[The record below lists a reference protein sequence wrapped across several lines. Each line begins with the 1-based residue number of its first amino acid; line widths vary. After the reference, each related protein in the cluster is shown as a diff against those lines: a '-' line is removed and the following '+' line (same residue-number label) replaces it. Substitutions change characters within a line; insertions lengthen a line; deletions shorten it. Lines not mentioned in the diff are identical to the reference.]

1 MAQNLDLNIN
11 VNTDQAGKSVGSLK
25 TQLKQA
31 QAEVAALS
39 DKFGATSKEA
49 IEAAKRAGELKDR
62 IGDAKALTEAFNP
75 DAKFKALTAS
85 LSGVAG
91 GFAAVQGAMS
101 LFGSESEDVQKTL
114 LKVQSAMALSQGLQ
128 AVGES
133 VDSFKQLGAVIK
145 STTVFQ
151 ELNNAATATASVVQR
166 AFGVAT
172 VQTSNGFKVLKGA
185 IIATGFGA
193 LVVLLGTVIAK
204 FDAISDWIKKSPL
217 GALAKGVGALVEQFT
232 DFIGVTSEAE
242 RSLNKLSS
250 ANKRANED
258 IENRIKVLKAQ
269 GGSEKEIYDL
279 SQQRINNE
287 LNSLRASLKTKGKL
301 TEEEQKQMRDLN
313 NEKLVL
319 TADYNKKT
327 ADANAKAA
335 EDASKKTK
343 EEREKIN
350 KENQEAREEAEAQ
363 EKYLLDLELKYY
375 EKRVEQR
382 KKINAE
388 IIGPD
393 GLTDKERIKKVED
406 DQKAKEEYAKK
417 MQEFNEESEKNGL
430 GKILAIRAA
439 ADYQSIKD
447 AEETFAAKARIDE
460 LEKQSK
466 LANAYA
472 ISDIVSGLSN
482 LIGQESAAGKGIA
495 VASATID
502 TYLSASSLFKNA
514 SANPIT
520 IVNPAYPY
528 LVAAPAVLSGIARVK
543 QIMAVSIPKGGS
555 GGGSVPSI
563 STQAP
568 MVPQLPAAQTT
579 NISRESINDLGNQ
592 AVRAYVIETDVTGN
606 QQRMAAIR
614 QRARFS

>member
-193 LVVLLGTVIAK
+193 LVVLLGTVIAN

-301 TEEEQKQMRDLN
+301 TEEEQKQMRDLKT
-313 NEKLVL
+313 EQLVL

-375 EKRVEQR
+375 EKRNEQR
-382 KKINAE
+382 KKLNKE
-388 IIGPD
+388 IVGPD
-393 GLTDKERIKKVED
+393 GLTESERIKKVED

>member
-25 TQLKQA
+25 SQLREA
-31 QAEVAALS
+31 QAEVAALA

-75 DAKFKALTAS
+75 DAKFKSLTSS
-85 LSGVAG
+85 LAGVAG
-91 GFAAVQGAMS
+91 GFAAVQGAMA
-101 LFGSESEDVQKTL
+101 LFGSESEDLQKTL
-114 LKVQSAMALSQGLQ
+114 VKVQSAMALSQGLQ

-133 VDSFKQLGAVIK
+133 IDSFKQLGAVIK
-145 STTVFQ
+145 TQVIGAFST
-151 ELNNAATATASVVQR
+151 LR
-166 AFGVAT
+166 
-172 VQTSNGFKVLKGA
+172 GA
-185 IIATGFGA
+185 IIATG
-193 LVVLLGTVIAK
+193 V
-204 FDAISDWIKKSPL
+204 
-217 GALAKGVGALVEQFT
+217 GALAIGLGLVIANFDKVKETLTNIFPGLIEFANKIKNIVQGIT
-232 DFIGVTSEAE
+232 DLVGVTSKAARAQDNLKSALETSNKAIDNQIKILEAQGGREDEIYKQKRE
-242 RSLNKLSS
+242 RINNQIKLIKGSTQQEKQARADLS
-250 ANKRANED
+250 ADLKVLEINEA
-258 IENRIKVLKAQ
+258 NRIKKA
-269 GGSEKEIYDL
+269 
-279 SQQRINNE
+279 N
-287 LNSLRASLKTKGKL
+287 
-301 TEEEQKQMRDLN
+301 
-313 NEKLVL
+313 
-319 TADYNKKT
+319 
-327 ADANAKAA
+327 
-335 EDASKKTK
+335 EDASKDRKEAR
-343 EEREKIN
+343 EERA
-350 KENQEAREEAEAQ
+350 KENQQAREEAEAQ
-363 EKYLLDLELKYY
+363 EKYLLDLELKSY
-375 EKRVEQR
+375 EKRNEQR
-382 KKINAE
+382 KKLGKE

-393 GLTDKERIKKVED
+393 GLTDSERNKKVED
-406 DQKAKEEYAKK
+406 DLKAKADREKR

-430 GKILAIRAA
+430 GKILAIQAA
-439 ADYQSIKD
+439 ANLQSIKD
-447 AEETFAAKARIDE
+447 AEETAAAKARIDE

>member
-11 VNTDQAGKSVGSLK
+11 VNTDQAAKSVGSLK
-25 TQLKQA
+25 SQLREA

-91 GFAAVQGAMS
+91 GFAAVQGAMA
-101 LFGSESEDVQKTL
+101 LFGSESEDLQKTL
-114 LKVQSAMALSQGLQ
+114 VKVQSAMALSQGLQ

-133 VDSFKQLGAVIK
+133 IDSFKQLGAVIK
-145 STTVFQ
+145 TQVVSAFST
-151 ELNNAATATASVVQR
+151 LR
-166 AFGVAT
+166 
-172 VQTSNGFKVLKGA
+172 GA
-185 IIATGFGA
+185 IIATGYGA
-193 LVVLLGTVIAK
+193 LVIGIGLLIANFDKVKETLTNLFPGLIK
-204 FDAISDWIKKSPL
+204 FGNQIKN
-217 GALAKGVGALVEQFT
+217 LVQGIT
-232 DFIGVTSEAE
+232 DFVGITSKAARAQDNLKSSLETSNKAIDNQIKILEAQGGKEDEIYKKKRE
-242 RSLNKLSS
+242 RINNQIKLIKGSTQQEKQARADLNTELQVLDL
-250 ANKRANED
+250 NEA
-258 IENRIKVLKAQ
+258 NRIKKA
-269 GGSEKEIYDL
+269 
-279 SQQRINNE
+279 N
-287 LNSLRASLKTKGKL
+287 
-301 TEEEQKQMRDLN
+301 
-313 NEKLVL
+313 
-319 TADYNKKT
+319 
-327 ADANAKAA
+327 
-335 EDASKKTK
+335 EDASKDRKQAR
-343 EEREKIN
+343 EERD

-393 GLTDKERIKKVED
+393 GLTDKERKEKEINE
-406 DQKAKEEYAKK
+406 QKRIEEFQKETQKL
-417 MQEFNEESEKNGL
+417 NEESEKNGL

-543 QIMAVSIPKGGS
+543 QIMAVPIPKGGS

>member
-11 VNTDQAGKSVGSLK
+11 VNTDQAAKSVGSLK
-25 TQLKQA
+25 SQLREA

-75 DAKFKALTAS
+75 DAKFKSLTSS
-85 LSGVAG
+85 LAGVAG
-91 GFAAVQGAMS
+91 GFAAVQGAMA
-101 LFGSESEDVQKTL
+101 LFGSESEDLQKTL
-114 LKVQSAMALSQGLQ
+114 VKVQSAMALSQGLQ

-133 VDSFKQLGAVIK
+133 IDSFKQLGAVIK
-145 STTVFQ
+145 TQVIGAFST
-151 ELNNAATATASVVQR
+151 LR
-166 AFGVAT
+166 
-172 VQTSNGFKVLKGA
+172 GA
-185 IIATGFGA
+185 IIATG
-193 LVVLLGTVIAK
+193 V
-204 FDAISDWIKKSPL
+204 
-217 GALAKGVGALVEQFT
+217 GALAIGVGLLIANFEKVKETLTNIFPGLIEFANKIKNIVQGITDLV
-232 DFIGVTSEAE
+232 GVTSKAARAQDNLKSALET
-242 RSLNKLSS
+242 SNK
-250 ANKRANED
+250 AIDNQ
-258 IENRIKVLKAQ
+258 IKILEAQ
-269 GGSEKEIYDL
+269 GGKEDEIYE
-279 SQQRINNE
+279 QKKQRINNQIKLIKGSTQE
-287 LNSLRASLKTKGKL
+287 EKQARA
-301 TEEEQKQMRDLN
+301 DLN
-313 NEKLVL
+313 TELKVLDLNE
-319 TADYNKKT
+319 ANRIKK
-327 ADANAKAA
+327 AN
-335 EDASKKTK
+335 EDAAKDRKQARD
-343 EEREKIN
+343 ERD
-350 KENQEAREEAEAQ
+350 KENQQAREEAEAQ

-393 GLTDKERIKKVED
+393 GLTDKERKE
-406 DQKAKEEYAKK
+406 KEESEQKRIE
-417 MQEFNEESEKNGL
+417 EFQKETQKLNEESEKNGL

-543 QIMAVSIPKGGS
+543 QIMAVPIPKGGS

>member
-11 VNTDQAGKSVGSLK
+11 VNTDQAAKSVGSLK
-25 TQLKQA
+25 SQLREA

-75 DAKFKALTAS
+75 DAKFKSLTSS
-85 LSGVAG
+85 LAGVAG
-91 GFAAVQGAMS
+91 GFAAVQGAMA
-101 LFGSESEDVQKTL
+101 LFGSESEDLQKTL
-114 LKVQSAMALSQGLQ
+114 VKVQSAMALSQGLQ

-133 VDSFKQLGAVIK
+133 IDSFKQLGAVIK
-145 STTVFQ
+145 TQVIGAFST
-151 ELNNAATATASVVQR
+151 LR
-166 AFGVAT
+166 
-172 VQTSNGFKVLKGA
+172 GA
-185 IIATGFGA
+185 IIATG
-193 LVVLLGTVIAK
+193 V
-204 FDAISDWIKKSPL
+204 
-217 GALAKGVGALVEQFT
+217 GALAIGVGLLIANFEKVKETLTNIFPGLIEFANKIKNIVQGITDLV
-232 DFIGVTSEAE
+232 GVTSKAARAQDNLKSALET
-242 RSLNKLSS
+242 SNK
-250 ANKRANED
+250 AIDNQ
-258 IENRIKVLKAQ
+258 IKILEAQ
-269 GGSEKEIYDL
+269 GGKENEIYE
-279 SQQRINNE
+279 QKKQRINNQIKLIKGSTQEE
-287 LNSLRASLKTKGKL
+287 LQARA
-301 TEEEQKQMRDLN
+301 DLN
-313 NEKLVL
+313 TELKVLEINE
-319 TADYNKKT
+319 ANRIKK
-327 ADANAKAA
+327 AN
-335 EDASKKTK
+335 EDAAKDRKEAR
-343 EEREKIN
+343 EERDKQ
-350 KENQEAREEAEAQ
+350 NQQAREEAEAQ

-543 QIMAVSIPKGGS
+543 QIMAVPIPKGGS

-606 QQRMAAIR
+606 QQRMAAIK

>member
-11 VNTDQAGKSVGSLK
+11 VNTDQAAKSVGSLK
-25 TQLKQA
+25 SQLREA
-31 QAEVAALS
+31 QAEVASLA

-49 IEAAKRAGELKDR
+49 IEAAKRAAELKDR

-75 DAKFKALTAS
+75 DAKFKALTSS
-85 LSGVAG
+85 LAGVAG
-91 GFAAVQGAMS
+91 GFSAVQGAMA
-101 LFGSESEDVQKTL
+101 LFGNESEDLQKTL
-114 LKVQSAMALSQGLQ
+114 VKVQSAMALSQGLQ

-133 VDSFKQLGAVIK
+133 IDSFKQLGAVIK
-145 STTVFQ
+145 TQVVSAFST
-151 ELNNAATATASVVQR
+151 LR
-166 AFGVAT
+166 
-172 VQTSNGFKVLKGA
+172 GA
-185 IIATGFGA
+185 IIATGYGA
-193 LVVLLGTVIAK
+193 LVIGIGLLIANFDKVKETLTNLFPGLIK
-204 FDAISDWIKKSPL
+204 FGNQIKN
-217 GALAKGVGALVEQFT
+217 LVQGIT
-232 DFIGVTSEAE
+232 DFVGITSKAARAQDNLKSSLETSNKAIDNQIKILEAQGGKEDEIYKKKRE
-242 RSLNKLSS
+242 RINNQIKLIKGSTQQEKQARADLNTELQVLDL
-250 ANKRANED
+250 NEA
-258 IENRIKVLKAQ
+258 NRIKKA
-269 GGSEKEIYDL
+269 
-279 SQQRINNE
+279 N
-287 LNSLRASLKTKGKL
+287 
-301 TEEEQKQMRDLN
+301 
-313 NEKLVL
+313 
-319 TADYNKKT
+319 
-327 ADANAKAA
+327 
-335 EDASKKTK
+335 EDASKERK
-343 EEREKIN
+343 EERDKRN

-382 KKINAE
+382 KKLNAE

-393 GLTDKERIKKVED
+393 GLTDKERKEKEINE
-406 DQKAKEEYAKK
+406 QKRKDEFQKETQKLTE
-417 MQEFNEESEKNGL
+417 QSEKEGL
-430 GKILAIRAA
+430 GKILAIRAE
-439 ADYQSIKD
+439 ADLQSIKD
-447 AEETFAAKARIDE
+447 AEATVAAKKRIDE

-466 LANAYA
+466 LETAYA

-543 QIMAVSIPKGGS
+543 QIMAVPIPKGGS

-568 MVPQLPAAQTT
+568 MLPQLPAAQTT
-579 NISRESINDLGNQ
+579 NISRQSINDLGNQ
-592 AVRAYVIETDVTGN
+592 AVRAYVIETDVTSN
-606 QQRMAAIR
+606 QERMAAIR

>member
-25 TQLKQA
+25 SQLREA
-31 QAEVAALS
+31 QAEVAALA

-75 DAKFKALTAS
+75 DAKFKSLTSS
-85 LSGVAG
+85 LAGVAG
-91 GFAAVQGAMS
+91 GFAAVQGAMA
-101 LFGSESEDVQKTL
+101 LFGSESEDLQKTL
-114 LKVQSAMALSQGLQ
+114 VKVQSAMALSQGLQ

-133 VDSFKQLGAVIK
+133 IDSFKQLGAVIK
-145 STTVFQ
+145 TQVIGAFST
-151 ELNNAATATASVVQR
+151 LR
-166 AFGVAT
+166 
-172 VQTSNGFKVLKGA
+172 GA
-185 IIATGFGA
+185 IIATG
-193 LVVLLGTVIAK
+193 V
-204 FDAISDWIKKSPL
+204 
-217 GALAKGVGALVEQFT
+217 GALAIGLGLVIANFDKVKETLTNIFPGLTEFANKIKNIVQGFT
-232 DFIGVTSEAE
+232 DFIGVTSKTARAQDNLKSALETSNKAIDNQIKILEAQGGKEDEIYKQNRE
-242 RSLNKLSS
+242 RINNQIKLIKGSTQQEKQARADLS
-250 ANKRANED
+250 ADLKVLEINEA
-258 IENRIKVLKAQ
+258 NRIKKA
-269 GGSEKEIYDL
+269 
-279 SQQRINNE
+279 N
-287 LNSLRASLKTKGKL
+287 
-301 TEEEQKQMRDLN
+301 
-313 NEKLVL
+313 
-319 TADYNKKT
+319 
-327 ADANAKAA
+327 
-335 EDASKKTK
+335 EDASKDRK
-343 EEREKIN
+343 EAREQRD
-350 KENQEAREEAEAQ
+350 KENQQAREEAEAQ
-363 EKYLLDLELKYY
+363 EKYLLDLELKSY
-375 EKRVEQR
+375 EKRNEQR
-382 KKINAE
+382 KKLGKE

-393 GLTDKERIKKVED
+393 GLTDSERNKKVED
-406 DQKAKEEYAKK
+406 DLKAKADREKR
-417 MQEFNEESEKNGL
+417 MQEFNEKSEKEGL
-430 GKILAIRAA
+430 GKILEIRTAA
-439 ADYQSIKD
+439 YLQSIKD
-447 AEETFAAKARIDE
+447 AEDTAAAKARIDE

-466 LANAYA
+466 IANAYA

-482 LIGQESAAGKGIA
+482 LIGQESAVGKGIA

-514 SANPIT
+514 AANPIT
-520 IVNPAYPY
+520 VLNPAYPY

-568 MVPQLPAAQTT
+568 IVPQLPAAQTT

>member
-25 TQLKQA
+25 SQLREA
-31 QAEVAALS
+31 QAEVAALA

-75 DAKFKALTAS
+75 DAKFKSLTSS
-85 LSGVAG
+85 LAGVAG
-91 GFAAVQGAMS
+91 GFAAVQGAMA
-101 LFGSESEDVQKTL
+101 LFGSESEDLQKTL
-114 LKVQSAMALSQGLQ
+114 VKVQSAMALSQGLQ

-133 VDSFKQLGAVIK
+133 IDSFKQLGAVIK
-145 STTVFQ
+145 TQVIGAFST
-151 ELNNAATATASVVQR
+151 LR
-166 AFGVAT
+166 
-172 VQTSNGFKVLKGA
+172 GA
-185 IIATGFGA
+185 IIATG
-193 LVVLLGTVIAK
+193 V
-204 FDAISDWIKKSPL
+204 
-217 GALAKGVGALVEQFT
+217 GALAIGLGLLIANFDKVKETLTNIFPGLIEFANKIKNIVQGITDLV
-232 DFIGVTSEAE
+232 GVTSKAARAQDNLKSALETSNKAIDNQIKILEAQGGKEDEIYKQKRE
-242 RSLNKLSS
+242 RINNQIKLIKGSTQQEKQARADLS
-250 ANKRANED
+250 ADLKVLEINEA
-258 IENRIKVLKAQ
+258 NRIKKA
-269 GGSEKEIYDL
+269 
-279 SQQRINNE
+279 N
-287 LNSLRASLKTKGKL
+287 
-301 TEEEQKQMRDLN
+301 
-313 NEKLVL
+313 
-319 TADYNKKT
+319 
-327 ADANAKAA
+327 
-335 EDASKKTK
+335 EDASKDRKEAR
-343 EEREKIN
+343 EERA
-350 KENQEAREEAEAQ
+350 KENQQAREEAEAQ
-363 EKYLLDLELKYY
+363 EKYLLDLELKSY
-375 EKRVEQR
+375 EKRNEQR
-382 KKINAE
+382 KKLGKE

-393 GLTDKERIKKVED
+393 GLTDSERNKKVED
-406 DQKAKEEYAKK
+406 DLKAKADREKT
-417 MQEFNEESEKNGL
+417 MQEFNEKSEKEGL
-430 GKILAIRAA
+430 GKILEIRTAA
-439 ADYQSIKD
+439 YLQSIKD
-447 AEETFAAKARIDE
+447 AEDTAAAKARIDE

-466 LANAYA
+466 IANAYA

-482 LIGQESAAGKGIA
+482 LIGQESAVGKGIA

-514 SANPIT
+514 AANPIT
-520 IVNPAYPY
+520 VLNPAYPY

-568 MVPQLPAAQTT
+568 IVPQLPAAQTT

>member
-1 MAQNLDLNIN
+1 MAQNLDLNVN
-11 VNTDQAGKSVGSLK
+11 VK
-25 TQLKQA
+25 TTGTENIGNIRK
-31 QAEVAALS
+31 
-39 DKFGATSKEA
+39 DIKEA
-49 IEAAKRAGELKDR
+49 NAELIKAQKNFGDYSNEAIQAAKKVAELRDKIAEARETADLFDP
-62 IGDAKALTEAFNP
+62 GKKFQALTGV
-75 DAKFKALTAS
+75 
-85 LSGVAG
+85 LSTVAG
-91 GFAAVQGAMS
+91 GFGAVQGAMA
-101 LFGSESEDVQKTL
+101 LFGKESEEVQKTL
-114 LKVQSAMALSQGLQ
+114 LKVQSAMALSQGLSQ
-128 AVGES
+128 IRDGAKDFS
-133 VDSFKQLGAVIK
+133 RLGTIIK
-145 STTVFQ
+145 LEVVSAFST
-151 ELNNAATATASVVQR
+151 LR
-166 AFGVAT
+166 
-172 VQTSNGFKVLKGA
+172 GA
-185 IIATGFGA
+185 IIATGIGA
-193 LVVLLGTVIAK
+193 LVVGLGLLVANFQKVKETLTNIFPGLIEFANK
-204 FDAISDWIKKSPL
+204 IKNIVQ
-217 GALAKGVGALVEQFT
+217 GITDLV
-232 DFIGVTSEAE
+232 GVTSKAARAQDNLKSALET
-242 RSLNKLSS
+242 SNK
-250 ANKRANED
+250 AIDNQ
-258 IENRIKVLKAQ
+258 IKILEAQ
-269 GGSEKEIYDL
+269 GGKENEIYE
-279 SQQRINNE
+279 QKKQRINNQIKLIKGSTQEE
-287 LNSLRASLKTKGKL
+287 LQARA
-301 TEEEQKQMRDLN
+301 DLN
-313 NEKLVL
+313 TELKVLEINE
-319 TADYNKKT
+319 ANRIKK
-327 ADANAKAA
+327 AN
-335 EDASKKTK
+335 EDAAKDRKEAR
-343 EEREKIN
+343 EERDKQ
-350 KENQEAREEAEAQ
+350 NQQAREEAEAQ

-543 QIMAVSIPKGGS
+543 QIMAVPIPKGGS

>member
-11 VNTDQAGKSVGSLK
+11 VNTDQAAKSVGSLK
-25 TQLKQA
+25 SQLREA

-75 DAKFKALTAS
+75 DAKFKSLTSS
-85 LSGVAG
+85 LAGVAG
-91 GFAAVQGAMS
+91 GFAAVQGAMA
-101 LFGSESEDVQKTL
+101 LFGSESEDLQKTL
-114 LKVQSAMALSQGLQ
+114 VKVQSAMALSQGLQ

-133 VDSFKQLGAVIK
+133 IDSFKQLGAVIK
-145 STTVFQ
+145 TQVVSAFST
-151 ELNNAATATASVVQR
+151 LR
-166 AFGVAT
+166 
-172 VQTSNGFKVLKGA
+172 GA
-185 IIATGFGA
+185 IIATGYGA
-193 LVVLLGTVIAK
+193 LVIGIALLIANFEK
-204 FDAISDWIKKSPL
+204 VKETLTNIFPGLIEFANKIKNIVQ
-217 GALAKGVGALVEQFT
+217 GITDLV
-232 DFIGVTSEAE
+232 GVTSKAARAQDNLKSALET
-242 RSLNKLSS
+242 SNK
-250 ANKRANED
+250 AIDNQ
-258 IENRIKVLKAQ
+258 IKILEAQ
-269 GGSEKEIYDL
+269 GGKEDEIYE
-279 SQQRINNE
+279 QKKQRINNQIKLIKGSTQE
-287 LNSLRASLKTKGKL
+287 EKQARA
-301 TEEEQKQMRDLN
+301 DLN
-313 NEKLVL
+313 TELKVLDLNE
-319 TADYNKKT
+319 ANRIKK
-327 ADANAKAA
+327 AN
-335 EDASKKTK
+335 EDAAKDRK
-343 EEREKIN
+343 EARDERD
-350 KENQEAREEAEAQ
+350 KENQQAREEAEAQ

-393 GLTDKERIKKVED
+393 GLTDKERKE
-406 DQKAKEEYAKK
+406 KEESEQKRIE
-417 MQEFNEESEKNGL
+417 EFQKETQKLNEESEKEGL

-543 QIMAVSIPKGGS
+543 QIMAVPIPKGGS

>member
-11 VNTDQAGKSVGSLK
+11 VNTDQAAKSVGSLK
-25 TQLKQA
+25 SQLREA

-75 DAKFKALTAS
+75 DAKFKSLTSS
-85 LSGVAG
+85 LAGVAG
-91 GFAAVQGAMS
+91 GFAAVQGAMA
-101 LFGSESEDVQKTL
+101 LFGSESEDLQKTL
-114 LKVQSAMALSQGLQ
+114 VKVQSAMALSQGLQ

-133 VDSFKQLGAVIK
+133 IDSFKQLGAVIK
-145 STTVFQ
+145 TQVIGAFST
-151 ELNNAATATASVVQR
+151 LR
-166 AFGVAT
+166 
-172 VQTSNGFKVLKGA
+172 GA
-185 IIATGFGA
+185 IIATG
-193 LVVLLGTVIAK
+193 V
-204 FDAISDWIKKSPL
+204 
-217 GALAKGVGALVEQFT
+217 GALAIGVGLLIANFEKVKETLTNIFPGLIEFANKIKNIVQGITDLV
-232 DFIGVTSEAE
+232 GVTSKAARAQDNLKSALET
-242 RSLNKLSS
+242 SNK
-250 ANKRANED
+250 AIDNQ
-258 IENRIKVLKAQ
+258 IKILEAQ
-269 GGSEKEIYDL
+269 GGKEDEIYE
-279 SQQRINNE
+279 QKKQRINNQIKLIKGSTQE
-287 LNSLRASLKTKGKL
+287 EKQARA
-301 TEEEQKQMRDLN
+301 DLN
-313 NEKLVL
+313 TELKVLDLNE
-319 TADYNKKT
+319 ANRIKK
-327 ADANAKAA
+327 AN
-335 EDASKKTK
+335 EDAAKDRKQARD
-343 EEREKIN
+343 ERD
-350 KENQEAREEAEAQ
+350 KENQQAREEAEAQ

-393 GLTDKERIKKVED
+393 GLTDKERKE
-406 DQKAKEEYAKK
+406 KEESEQKRIE
-417 MQEFNEESEKNGL
+417 EFQKETQKLNEESEKEGL

>member
-11 VNTDQAGKSVGSLK
+11 VNTDQAAKSVGSLK
-25 TQLKQA
+25 SQLREA

-75 DAKFKALTAS
+75 DAKFKSLTSS
-85 LSGVAG
+85 LAGVAG
-91 GFAAVQGAMS
+91 GFAAVQGAMA
-101 LFGSESEDVQKTL
+101 LFGSESEDLQKTL
-114 LKVQSAMALSQGLQ
+114 VKVQSAMALSQGLQ

-133 VDSFKQLGAVIK
+133 IDSFKQLGAVIK
-145 STTVFQ
+145 TQVIGAFST
-151 ELNNAATATASVVQR
+151 LR
-166 AFGVAT
+166 
-172 VQTSNGFKVLKGA
+172 GA
-185 IIATGFGA
+185 IIATG
-193 LVVLLGTVIAK
+193 V
-204 FDAISDWIKKSPL
+204 
-217 GALAKGVGALVEQFT
+217 GALAIGVGLLIANFEKVKETLTNIFPGLIEFANKIKNIVQGITDLV
-232 DFIGVTSEAE
+232 GVTSKAARAQDNLKSALET
-242 RSLNKLSS
+242 SNK
-250 ANKRANED
+250 AIDNQ
-258 IENRIKVLKAQ
+258 IKILEAQ
-269 GGSEKEIYDL
+269 GGKENEIYE
-279 SQQRINNE
+279 QKKQRINNQIKLIKGSTQEE
-287 LNSLRASLKTKGKL
+287 LQARA
-301 TEEEQKQMRDLN
+301 DLN
-313 NEKLVL
+313 TELKVLEINE
-319 TADYNKKT
+319 ANRIKK
-327 ADANAKAA
+327 AN
-335 EDASKKTK
+335 EDAAKDRKQAR
-343 EEREKIN
+343 EERD
-350 KENQEAREEAEAQ
+350 KENQQAREEAEAE

-375 EKRVEQR
+375 EKRNEQR

-393 GLTDKERIKKVED
+393 GLTDKERIKKIED
-406 DQKAKEEYAKK
+406 DQKAKEEYAKR

-430 GKILAIRAA
+430 GKVLLIQAA
-439 ADYQSIKD
+439 ANLQSIKD
-447 AEETFAAKARIDE
+447 AEETAAAKARIDE

-543 QIMAVSIPKGGS
+543 QIMAVPIPKGGS

-568 MVPQLPAAQTT
+568 MLPQLPAAQTT